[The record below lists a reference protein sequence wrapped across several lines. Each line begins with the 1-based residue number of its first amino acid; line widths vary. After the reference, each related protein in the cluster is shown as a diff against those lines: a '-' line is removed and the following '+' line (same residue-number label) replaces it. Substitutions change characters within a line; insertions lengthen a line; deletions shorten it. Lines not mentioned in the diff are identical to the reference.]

1 MEHSSQQASNFNA
14 TLMAGQGKQHTYVIG
29 MLSNWHWDKQWKD
42 HTQNDVH
49 MNYLSWHHC

>member
-29 MLSNWHWDKQWKD
+29 MLSNWHWDKQ
-42 HTQNDVH
+42 
-49 MNYLSWHHC
+49 